1 MATRAE
7 HRHAVLTNLGDAAVS
22 LFETK
27 GPSVTID
34 TIAERAGV
42 SRRTVFR
49 YVESKEDLA
58 FIQPVLWLDVF
69 EAGLATAENDED
81 INLAERLRKASRDIA
96 LYIDADP
103 DRPRRAFI
111 VAGLNPELQKGF
123 TGIFQRWV
131 DRIAA
136 EVLATG
142 DANNSDH
149 RFRARIIGSA
159 IMGMVDA
166 VTREWVL
173 SPPDVAFVDLYDQG
187 FEFIRPM
194 IALE

>member
-7 HRHAVLTNLGDAAVS
+7 HRHAVLTDLGDAAVS
-22 LFETK
+22 LFETE
-27 GPSVTID
+27 GPSVTIE
-34 TIAERAGV
+34 TIAEKAGV

-58 FIQPVLWLDVF
+58 YIQPVLWLDVF
-69 EAGLATAENDED
+69 EAGLAEAEDEPD
-81 INLAERLRKASRDIA
+81 LDERLRLASRDIA

-103 DRPRRAFI
+103 DRPRRAFM
-111 VAGLNPELQKGF
+111 VAGLTPELHKGF

-136 EVLATG
+136 EVLAAG
-142 DANNSDH
+142 DANNADH
-149 RFRARIIGSA
+149 RFRSRIIGSA

-194 IALE
+194 ITLD

>member
-1 MATRAE
+1 MPTRAE
-7 HRHAVLTNLGDAAVS
+7 HRHAVLTDLGDAAVS
-22 LFETK
+22 LFETE
-27 GPSVTID
+27 GPSVTMD
-34 TIAERAGV
+34 AIADKAGV

-69 EAGLATAENDED
+69 EAGLASAADEPD
-81 INLAERLRKASRDIA
+81 IAERLRLASRDIA
-96 LYIDADP
+96 FYIDADP

-123 TGIFQRWV
+123 TGIFQIWV

-136 EVLATG
+136 EVLAAG
-142 DANNSDH
+142 DPDNAEH
-149 RFRARIIGSA
+149 RFRSRIIGSA
-159 IMGMVDA
+159 VMGMVDA

-173 SPPDVAFVDLYDQG
+173 SPPDVSFVDLYDKG

-194 IALE
+194 ITLD